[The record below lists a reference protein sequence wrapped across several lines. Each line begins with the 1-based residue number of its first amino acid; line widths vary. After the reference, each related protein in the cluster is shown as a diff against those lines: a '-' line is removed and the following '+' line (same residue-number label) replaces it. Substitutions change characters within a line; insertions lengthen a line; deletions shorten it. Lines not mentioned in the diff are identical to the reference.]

1 MSHNTMGLT
10 AHGTWKFKTPMSEGI
25 HHAMNP
31 DPYKGLFGGKHCR
44 DSPVQALRDCS
55 CQPGACMAAGAYM
68 EQFEEVVKYSLPKG
82 IFILSSYLL
91 CKMSRTV
98 RYFRLLIFNI

>member
-44 DSPVQALRDCS
+44 DSPVQVMRDCS
-55 CQPGACMAAGAYM
+55 CQPGSCMAAGAYM
-68 EQFEEVVKYSLPKG
+68 EQFDEVVKYSLPKG
-82 IFILSSYLL
+82 ISNFLSIGNFTRTKNIKLL
-91 CKMSRTV
+91 
-98 RYFRLLIFNI
+98 

>member
-25 HHAMNP
+25 HHIMNP

-44 DSPVQALRDCS
+44 DSPIQADRHCECQEGHCS
-55 CQPGACMAAGAYM
+55 ATGAYM
-68 EQFEEVVKYSLPKG
+68 DQYEEVVKYSLPKG
-82 IFILSSYLL
+82 SFSSIFGHTIE
-91 CKMSRTV
+91 CQFNSRVITEQ
-98 RYFRLLIFNI
+98 

>member
-1 MSHNTMGLT
+1 MGLT

-31 DPYKGLFGGKHCR
+31 DPYRGLFGGKFCR
-44 DSPVQALRDCS
+44 DSPVQVSRDCS
-55 CQPGACMAAGAYM
+55 CQPGNCMAAGAYM

-82 IFILSSYLL
+82 FLMLFLSVIRQNVYIILNSLVIYSYIF
-91 CKMSRTV
+91 
-98 RYFRLLIFNI
+98 